1 MLLASLLVSVAA
13 GVVDVPLYRLFEVK
27 IENSQTKAANLF
39 TDVKLNAVFTA
50 PSATETKFH
59 GFFAGKGSTFVRRFT
74 HASAKNTIKKKS
86 WWVLAGDPY

>member
-1 MLLASLLVSVAA
+1 MQVLASLLVSVAA

-59 GFFAGKGSTFVRRFT
+59 GFFGGKGSTFVRHFP
-74 HASAKNTIKKKS
+74 HLCKKHQKKS
-86 WWVLAGDPY
+86 WWVLAGDPH